1 VSGLS
6 AEGCLAFADIR
17 SLSGKKRQ
25 TSEEVDEHGYKITK
39 NKKKTYDT
47 PLHYM
52 QGTYFNKKGR
62 KR

>member
-6 AEGCLAFADIR
+6 AEGCLAFADIQ
-17 SLSGKKRQ
+17 SLSDKNRQ

-39 NKKKTYDT
+39 NKMKTYYT
-47 PLHYM
+47 SALHAR
-52 QGTYFNKKGR
+52 TYFKKKGR